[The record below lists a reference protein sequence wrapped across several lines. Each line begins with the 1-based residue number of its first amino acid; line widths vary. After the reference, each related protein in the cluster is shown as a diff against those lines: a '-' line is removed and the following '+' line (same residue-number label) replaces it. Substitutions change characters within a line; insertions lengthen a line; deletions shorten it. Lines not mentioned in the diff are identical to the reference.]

1 MIYDDFIFNVYY
13 YYFFFYILENNSYY
27 GINHG
32 LIIIDEFSFQLFI
45 VFRLGKI
52 TKSNYYDIFDRKLFV
67 FRLCINYT

>member
-1 MIYDDFIFNVYY
+1 MMILFLMFIIII
-13 YYFFFYILENNSYY
+13 FFYILENNSYY